1 MEIIY
6 KKNISWG
13 NSLIQLKNPF
23 SMKNINKNNYLR
35 RKEEEIQIFILI
47 RLIYL
52 MIAKIVLTNNLK
64 VKIKLN
70 KLKKV

>member
-1 MEIIY
+1 
-6 KKNISWG
+6 
-13 NSLIQLKNPF
+13 
-23 SMKNINKNNYLR
+23 MKNINKNNYLK

-52 MIAKIVLTNNLK
+52 MIAKTVLTNNLK
-64 VKIKLN
+64 VKIKLS

>member
-1 MEIIY
+1 METIC

-13 NSLIQLKNPF
+13 SSLIQLKNLF
-23 SMKNINKNNYLR
+23 SMKNINKNNYLK

-52 MIAKIVLTNNLK
+52 MIAKTVLTNNLK
-64 VKIKLN
+64 VKIKLS

>member
-1 MEIIY
+1 
-6 KKNISWG
+6 
-13 NSLIQLKNPF
+13 
-23 SMKNINKNNYLR
+23 MKNINKNNYLR